1 MNKVSRALQTDY
13 TEPQVPLTSH
23 ILHSFLPDSRV
34 SPNCV
39 PHAVQMRRSRVEVI
53 VILGY
58 PTKVVRSTRVQVPDQ
73 SKVHTN
79 TSWIQ

>member
-34 SPNCV
+34 SLNCV

-53 VILGY
+53 FSATPPKLFDQREYRFQINQRCIL
-58 PTKVVRSTRVQVPDQ
+58 
-73 SKVHTN
+73 
-79 TSWIQ
+79 IQAGFNN